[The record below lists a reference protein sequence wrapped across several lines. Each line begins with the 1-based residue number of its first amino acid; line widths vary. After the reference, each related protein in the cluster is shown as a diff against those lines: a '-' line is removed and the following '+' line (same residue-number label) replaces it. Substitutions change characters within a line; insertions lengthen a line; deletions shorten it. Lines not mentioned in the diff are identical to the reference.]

1 LFDTKAGAAL
11 IGFERRTMLTRSGW
25 SSFVRAKLTFS
36 EAALTQ
42 GLGWIQ
48 TVSKTRR
55 SARFVLPFVGGALML
70 IGLWPLLTEVLP
82 GPAADVASDY
92 LRWGATALGF
102 LALASHHYL
111 KLRDDR
117 RAEHAEAREMK
128 AHKHRI
134 DGRH

>member
-1 LFDTKAGAAL
+1 M
-11 IGFERRTMLTRSGW
+11 MLTRSGW

-36 EAALTQ
+36 EAALPQ

-70 IGLWPLLTEVLP
+70 IGLWPLLTEVVP
-82 GPAADVASDY
+82 GSAADPPSDY
-92 LRWGATALGF
+92 LHWGAIALGF
-102 LALASHHYL
+102 LALASNRYL

-117 RAEHAEAREMK
+117 RADDAEAREMNL
-128 AHKHRI
+128 HRQRM